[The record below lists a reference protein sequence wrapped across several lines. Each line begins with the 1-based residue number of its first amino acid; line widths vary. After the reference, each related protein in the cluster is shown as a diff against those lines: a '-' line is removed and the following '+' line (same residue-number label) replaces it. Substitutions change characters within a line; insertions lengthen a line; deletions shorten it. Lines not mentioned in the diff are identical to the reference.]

1 MKFSRKTRVYRIAG
15 PAGMYVNELVVFFGG
30 EKCIEEWLKNSGR
43 KPATTNPIPTPREI
57 DHFMNQPLQID
68 PRDGTI
74 LDLWNCS
81 REYFE
86 NSFTI
91 EFLESR
97 RLS

>member
-43 KPATTNPIPTPREI
+43 KREI

-91 EFLESR
+91 EFVESR